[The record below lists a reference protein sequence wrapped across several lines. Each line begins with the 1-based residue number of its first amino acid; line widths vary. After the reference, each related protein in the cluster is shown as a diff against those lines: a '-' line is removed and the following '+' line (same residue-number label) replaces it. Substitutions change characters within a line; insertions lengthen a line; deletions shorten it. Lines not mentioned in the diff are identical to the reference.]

1 MSEIATIN
9 TVDYLQSL
17 SLAELKSWCADTTPI
32 VMTWADDEYLSDEE
46 DAELPNSEEEI
57 LLHDMPATAES
68 W

>member
-1 MSEIATIN
+1 MIATIN

-32 VMTWADDEYLSDEE
+32 VLTWADDEQPSDE
-46 DAELPNSEEEI
+46 DGVELPNSEEEM
-57 LLHDMPATAES
+57 LLHDVPATVES

>member
-1 MSEIATIN
+1 MIATIN

-32 VMTWADDEYLSDEE
+32 VMTWADDTEHPSDEDGVE
-46 DAELPNSEEEI
+46 LSNLEEEMLLNDVPVIAEL
-57 LLHDMPATAES
+57 

>member
-1 MSEIATIN
+1 MIATIN

-32 VMTWADDEYLSDEE
+32 VMTWADDEHSSDE
-46 DAELPNSEEEI
+46 DGVELPNSEEEM
-57 LLHDMPATAES
+57 LLHDVPATVES